1 MRPRLRLSPEC
12 SPASFP
18 EHSAEGF
25 SQLRYYSGPVA
36 RAMKARDAEAWR
48 PARRP
53 PTGGAA
59 QDAASPLPAPSFL
72 PLTVDEERGVEP
84 APSGGGSPDSDWLAA
99 QTVAFNVQSREHPE
113 DLQNWLDFAAF
124 QV

>member
-1 MRPRLRLSPEC
+1 
-12 SPASFP
+12 
-18 EHSAEGF
+18 
-25 SQLRYYSGPVA
+25 
-36 RAMKARDAEAWR
+36 MKVRDAGVWR
-48 PARRP
+48 PARRAP
-53 PTGGAA
+53 ADGAV

-99 QTVAFNVQSREHPE
+99 QTVAFNVRSREHPE

-124 QV
+124 QVQVLD